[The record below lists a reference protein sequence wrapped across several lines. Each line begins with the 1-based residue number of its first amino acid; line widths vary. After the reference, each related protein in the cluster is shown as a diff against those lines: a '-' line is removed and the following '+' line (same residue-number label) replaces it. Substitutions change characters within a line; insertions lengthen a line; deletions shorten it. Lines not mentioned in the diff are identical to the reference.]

1 MPAKTKIRKVKSSHY
16 WKISVFLAIFFFS
29 LYQAESIS
37 IPKITINVQDSFAKD
52 DTINFGYTISLI
64 GSSREPLQ
72 LTYFASVICPNA
84 PQGLIELKNAVLTSS
99 NSITGTH
106 SDFKISSG
114 ITPQACNASVT
125 IMQPFSFSQYKS
137 FDIITDP
144 LLSIQLSTDKKV
156 YSVNEEVIVKST
168 MDVFPDN
175 VQSSLIL
182 PDGTKQ
188 DITLPYRFNPNQA
201 GTYTAFVSA
210 SKQGYESSEDSYS
223 FAVIEKPAEIRSAS
237 QCNANNVC
245 DNNENSQNCPQD
257 CVEKPAPSYNA
268 GTQASTIASNNNQNN
283 VQPNQNNEQQ
293 NSENYNQRSILSN
306 SNFAAILIFAMIISG
321 LLIGGVEVYRN
332 KNKVDTLHELAK
344 EHGVHVTHI
353 YLEKVANYIKA
364 AKGKGFSDERIR
376 EKLLGIGWKNWQ
388 IDEGFSRI

>member
-29 LYQAESIS
+29 LYQAESIG
-37 IPKITINVQDSFAKD
+37 IPKVTIDVQDSFAKD

-64 GSSREPLQ
+64 GNSQEPLQ

-156 YSVNEEVIVKST
+156 
-168 MDVFPDN
+168 
-175 VQSSLIL
+175 
-182 PDGTKQ
+182 
-188 DITLPYRFNPNQA
+188 
-201 GTYTAFVSA
+201 
-210 SKQGYESSEDSYS
+210 
-223 FAVIEKPAEIRSAS
+223 
-237 QCNANNVC
+237 
-245 DNNENSQNCPQD
+245 
-257 CVEKPAPSYNA
+257 
-268 GTQASTIASNNNQNN
+268 
-283 VQPNQNNEQQ
+283 
-293 NSENYNQRSILSN
+293 
-306 SNFAAILIFAMIISG
+306 
-321 LLIGGVEVYRN
+321 
-332 KNKVDTLHELAK
+332 
-344 EHGVHVTHI
+344 
-353 YLEKVANYIKA
+353 
-364 AKGKGFSDERIR
+364 
-376 EKLLGIGWKNWQ
+376 
-388 IDEGFSRI
+388 